1 VSFIQRLFDTLQDA
15 LQARPAAPAACNA
28 PAVGTGLRNE
38 VQIEIG
44 GVPNLF
50 RDDGERI
57 VHFVAGF
64 DARPTA
70 THFGQKL
77 LPDPVP
83 YWNVAGEHPGAT
95 LSAVI
100 AAAIRAHPAPA
111 AHAAMPGDDPGASQS
126 ARQSARERARDSQ
139 HPGAGAGS
147 AQTRREPGAAVYRG
161 TIIFWGEAEFADRKR
176 IGRTYTSF
184 ALKLETA
191 TGVDTLQGEGLK
203 EAIAEAGCQLGDR
216 VEVRRLHKVKV
227 QAFHRKSGTPKLDDD
242 GQPIMWDKWLWS
254 ITRSH

>member
-1 VSFIQRLFDTLQDA
+1 VSFIQRLFDTLQDV
-15 LQARPAAPAACNA
+15 LQARPAAPATGNV
-28 PAVGTGLRNE
+28 PAVGTGSRNE
-38 VQIEIG
+38 AQIEIG

-50 RDDGERI
+50 RDEGERI
-57 VHFVAGF
+57 VHFEAVF

-70 THFGQKL
+70 TRFGQKL

-100 AAAIRAHPAPA
+100 AAAIRAHAAPT
-111 AHAAMPGDDPGASQS
+111 AHAALPGDDGASQS
-126 ARQSARERARDSQ
+126 ARQSAREPTRDSQ
-139 HPGAGAGS
+139 HAVPEAART
-147 AQTRREPGAAVYRG
+147 QTRREPGAAMHRG
-161 TIIFWGEAEFADRKR
+161 TINFWGEAEFADRKR

-227 QAFHRKSGTPKLDDD
+227 QAFHRKSGKPKLDDD

-254 ITRSH
+254 ITRPH

>member
-1 VSFIQRLFDTLQDA
+1 MSFIQRLFDTLQDA
-15 LQARPAAPAACNA
+15 LQPRPAAPAACNA
-28 PAVGTGLRNE
+28 LAVGTGLCNE

-50 RDDGERI
+50 RDEGERI
-57 VHFVAGF
+57 VHFVADF

-83 YWNVAGEHPGAT
+83 YWKVAGEHPGAT
-95 LSAVI
+95 VSAVI
-100 AAAIRAHPAPA
+100 AAAIRAHAAPPAQA
-111 AHAAMPGDDPGASQS
+111 ALPSDDDASQS
-126 ARQSARERARDSQ
+126 AHQSAREPIRVSQ
-139 HPGAGAGS
+139 HTGTAAGR
-147 AQTRREPGAAVYRG
+147 AQTRREPGAAVHRG
-161 TIIFWGEAEFADRKR
+161 TIIFWGEADFADRKR

-227 QAFHRKSGTPKLDDD
+227 PAFHRKSGKPKLDDD